1 MDGVTVCADSEAG
14 SVIAAIQPTACAIL
28 RRNAIHLPLTPLGD
42 KPNVA
47 VRDCLTPAGAG
58 GNRGN
63 HRGRC
68 QIGTNPQLRGGS
80 VLRHTARMDLDALLD
95 HYFHTLDPAEAEADV
110 QARGVEQLRLDVG
123 VEQEP
128 GRKFALWVVMEAL
141 GVAPVPADA
150 FAEPE
155 EVDLRRAAE
164 EWLDATY
171 RMGRG

>member
-1 MDGVTVCADSEAG
+1 
-14 SVIAAIQPTACAIL
+14 
-28 RRNAIHLPLTPLGD
+28 
-42 KPNVA
+42 
-47 VRDCLTPAGAG
+47 
-58 GNRGN
+58 
-63 HRGRC
+63 
-68 QIGTNPQLRGGS
+68 
-80 VLRHTARMDLDALLD
+80 MDLDALLD

-110 QARGVEQLRLDVG
+110 QARGVEQLRLDFG